1 MAGMFKEF
9 ALENIDSF
17 SMPDNINANAGL
29 LFKLV
34 FIQDDSLS
42 IAPDMDTLKIMFFHS
57 RLIIKSQIGKNL

>member
-1 MAGMFKEF
+1 
-9 ALENIDSF
+9 
-17 SMPDNINANAGL
+17 MPDNINANASL

-42 IAPDMDTLKIMFFHS
+42 ITPDMDTLKIMFFHS